1 MNNIVSIA
9 VKEIKHDFRDRRTLL
24 FMLAFP
30 IVLMLI
36 LGLALT
42 NAFSSNV
49 KLGEMKVLV
58 KDTSH
63 GGPLADAFTSFTAEL
78 KKSDI
83 HFETIK
89 KGVNGL
95 EEIRQNRY
103 DGYMELT
110 DSGISLYGN
119 NQSAIEGNVIEG
131 MLKAFTDKY
140 NAVSAVAKVEPAK
153 VSQLFVP
160 SASANG
166 SYIKETSVNANRQPG
181 SMDYYAVAMSVMIG
195 LWGAMSAGRLIR
207 SEIVQGTAPRLVATP
222 VRRSEL
228 FAGKVL
234 GSIVQNFLCVLI
246 VVLFSKFAFGA
257 YWGEHLG
264 IALLILLSEVV
275 MSVSLGLGVSY
286 LFKGKASTG
295 ILLLFVQLA
304 SFFGGAYF
312 PVSVSGTDMANYIVL
327 ASPIRWA
334 NHALTELIYGQSS
347 VFSAAWPAISLNLG
361 LAVLLLAVS
370 AVFMRRKEGL

>member
-1 MNNIVSIA
+1 MNNIVRIA

-36 LGLALT
+36 LGFALT

-63 GGPLADAFTSFTAEL
+63 GGPLADAFTSFRTEL

-89 KGVNGL
+89 KGINGM

-110 DSGISLYGN
+110 DSGISLYSN

-153 VSQLFVP
+153 VNQLFVP
-160 SASANG
+160 GSSANG
-166 SYIKETSVNANRQPG
+166 SYIKETSVDANRQPG
-181 SMDYYAVAMSVMIG
+181 SMDYYAVAMSVMVG

-207 SEIVQGTAPRLVATP
+207 SELVQGTAPRLIASP

-234 GSIVQNFLCVLI
+234 GSIVQNYLCVLV

-264 IALLILLSEVV
+264 IALLILLSEVI

-312 PVSVSGTDMANYIVL
+312 PVSVSGTDMASYIVL

-334 NHALTELIYGQSS
+334 NHGLTELIYGQGS
-347 VFSAAWPAISLNLG
+347 VFSAAWPAISLNIG

>member
-49 KLGEMKVLV
+49 QLGEMKVLV
-58 KDTSH
+58 KNSSH
-63 GGPLADAFTSFTAEL
+63 DGPLTEAFSAFTKEM

-83 HFETIK
+83 HFVPIQE
-89 KGVNGL
+89 GVNGMD
-95 EEIRQNRY
+95 EVRQNRY

-110 DSGISLYGN
+110 SSGISLYGN
-119 NQSAIEGNVIEG
+119 NLSAVEGNVIEG
-131 MLKAFTDKY
+131 MLKAFTDKF

-153 VSQLFVP
+153 IQQVFAP
-160 SASANG
+160 GAAADG
-166 SYIKETSVNANRQPG
+166 GYIKETSIDANRQPG

-195 LWGAMSAGRLIR
+195 LWGALSAGRLIR
-207 SEIVQGTAPRLVATP
+207 SEIVQGTAQRLIASP

-234 GSIVQNFLCVLI
+234 GSIVQNFLCVLV
-246 VVLFSKFAFGA
+246 VVLFSKYAFGA

-264 IALLILLSEVV
+264 IALIILLSEVI

-286 LFKGKASTG
+286 LLNGKATAG
-295 ILLLFVQLA
+295 VLMMFVQLA

-312 PVSVSGTDMANYIVL
+312 PVSASGSDVTSYLVYL
-327 ASPIRWA
+327 SPIRWA
-334 NHALTELIYGQSS
+334 NQALTELIYEQGS
-347 VFSAAWPAISLNLG
+347 VFSAAGPAISLNMG
-361 LAVLLLAVS
+361 LAVLMLALS

>member
-1 MNNIVSIA
+1 MNNIVAIA
-9 VKEIKHDFRDRRTLL
+9 IKEIKHDFRDRRTLL

-42 NAFSSNV
+42 NAFVSTVS
-49 KLGEMKVLV
+49 LGEMKVLV
-58 KDTSH
+58 KDSSH
-63 GGPLADAFTSFTAEL
+63 GGPLAEAFSTFTKEL

-83 HFETIK
+83 HFETLK
-89 KGVNGL
+89 KGVNGM
-95 EEIRQNRY
+95 EEIKQNQY

-110 DSGISLYGN
+110 DSGISLYSN

-140 NAVSAVAKVEPAK
+140 NAVSAVAKVDPAK
-153 VSQLFVP
+153 INQLYVP
-160 SASANG
+160 GASASG
-166 SYIKETSVNANRQPG
+166 SYIKETSVAADRQPG
-181 SMDYYAVAMSVMIG
+181 SMDYYAVAMSVMVG

-207 SEIVQGTAPRLVATP
+207 SEIVQGTAPRLVASP
-222 VRRSEL
+222 VRRGQL

-234 GSIVQNFLCVLI
+234 GSIVQNFLCVLV

-264 IALLILLSEVV
+264 IALLILLSEVI

-286 LFKGKASTG
+286 LFKGKASSG
-295 ILLLFVQLA
+295 ILMLFVQLA
-304 SFFGGAYF
+304 AFFGGAYF
-312 PVSVSGTDMANYIVL
+312 PVSASGTDVASYFVNL
-327 ASPIRWA
+327 SPIRWS
-334 NHALTELIYGQSS
+334 NHALTELIYGQGS
-347 VFSAAWPAISLNLG
+347 VFSAVGPAISLNIG

-370 AVFMRRKEGL
+370 AVLMRRKEGL

>member
-1 MNNIVSIA
+1 MNNIVAIA
-9 VKEIKHDFRDRRTLL
+9 IKEIKHDFRDRRTLL

-49 KLGEMKVLV
+49 QLGEMKVLV

-83 HFETIK
+83 HFETIQ

-153 VSQLFVP
+153 VNQLFVP
-160 SASANG
+160 GASASG
-166 SYIKETSVNANRQPG
+166 SYIKETSVAADRQPG
-181 SMDYYAVAMSVMIG
+181 SMDYYAVSMSVMVG

-207 SEIVQGTAPRLVATP
+207 SEIVQGTAPRLVASP
-222 VRRSEL
+222 VRRSEV

-234 GSIVQNFLCVLI
+234 GSIVQNFLCVLV

-257 YWGEHLG
+257 YWGAHLG
-264 IALLILLSEVV
+264 IALIILLSEVI

-286 LFKGKASTG
+286 LFKGKASSG

-312 PVSVSGTDMANYIVL
+312 PVNASGSDPTSYLVYL
-327 ASPIRWA
+327 SPIRWA
-334 NHALTELIYGQSS
+334 NHALTELIYGQGSA
-347 VFSAAWPAISLNLG
+347 FSAAWPAIGLNIG
-361 LAVLLLAVS
+361 LAALLLALS

>member
-1 MNNIVSIA
+1 MNNIVAIA
-9 VKEIKHDFRDRRTLL
+9 IKEIKHDFRDRRTLM

-42 NAFSSNV
+42 NAFISSVN
-49 KLGEMKVLV
+49 LGEMKVLV
-58 KDTSH
+58 KNSSH
-63 GGPLADAFTSFTAEL
+63 GGPLAEAFTTFTEEL

-83 HFETIK
+83 HFETLK

-110 DSGISLYGN
+110 DSGISLYSN
-119 NQSAIEGNVIEG
+119 NLSAIEGNVIEG

-153 VSQLFVP
+153 VNQLFVP
-160 SASANG
+160 DASASG
-166 SYIKETSVNANRQPG
+166 SYIKETSVVADRQPG
-181 SMDYYAVAMSVMIG
+181 SMDYYAVAMSVMVG

-207 SEIVQGTAPRLVATP
+207 SEIVQGTAPRLVTSP

-234 GSIVQNFLCVLI
+234 GSIVQNFLCVLV
-246 VVLFSKFAFGA
+246 VVLFSKFAFGS

-264 IALLILLSEVV
+264 FALIILLSEVI

-286 LFKGKASTG
+286 LFKGKASAG
-295 ILLLFVQLA
+295 ILMLFVQLA

-312 PVSVSGTDMANYIVL
+312 PVSDSGTGVASYLVHL
-327 ASPIRWA
+327 SPIRWS
-334 NHALTELIYGQSS
+334 NQALSELIYGHGQI
-347 VFSAAWPAISLNLG
+347 FSAAWPAISLNIG

-370 AVFMRRKEGL
+370 AVSMRRKEGL